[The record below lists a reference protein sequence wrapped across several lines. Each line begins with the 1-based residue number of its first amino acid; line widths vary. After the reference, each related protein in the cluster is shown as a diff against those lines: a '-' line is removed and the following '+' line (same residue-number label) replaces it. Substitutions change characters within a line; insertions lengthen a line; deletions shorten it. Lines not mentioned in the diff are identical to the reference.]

1 MRRRSRARFILIGMV
16 ILALLVCLWI
26 IWDGAQDG
34 SSNTPNLTRQTA
46 SDDGAPDSVSAG
58 NRLTARTHATPGA
71 AIPDEALPGQR
82 RSPPSSGSDKRRSAQ
97 STMAG
102 IVSNSQ
108 DGTPIQDARVTLS
121 SEDSEE
127 VRIEAVSEHDG
138 RFRMTIDRPGRYML
152 HAEAD
157 GFEPY
162 FMHRLLITP
171 TQGSLEKNIPM
182 TPEME
187 IRGRVVD
194 RHSRGIANASVWLR
208 IERARGF
215 GQSSL
220 GRTDES
226 GRFRRTRALAAG
238 DCFIAAAHP
247 EYELDSRVPVTL
259 PQAEEAVVTMRRVP
273 DTLLA
278 SLSGR
283 VRNTDG
289 DPIHGAWVRLEPT
302 ESRGQLSNGL
312 GDSSTDPEGHFFFP
326 RVRLGKYQVIA
337 EAQGYARAT
346 HGQGIKDLTIESSGK
361 YEIDLIV
368 DYQTKVQGVVFNPEG
383 LPLAEARVAVQFE
396 TGTGK
401 TSMGVRTSSDGTF
414 DIPQVPPG
422 RHQIQVT
429 HSEYVT
435 YEFDIVTPVDDLLAV
450 TLQTGLSFTGYVVD
464 QNNEPIREFSLRLS
478 PISGRQDSKS
488 ADVSPADG
496 HFRVN
501 GLTPQTYFLSVG
513 PPNAAGW
520 FTRFEILESTSVTIV
535 LNHSDSGSRIQIR
548 KF

>member
-1 MRRRSRARFILIGMV
+1 
-16 ILALLVCLWI
+16 
-26 IWDGAQDG
+26 
-34 SSNTPNLTRQTA
+34 
-46 SDDGAPDSVSAG
+46 
-58 NRLTARTHATPGA
+58 
-71 AIPDEALPGQR
+71 
-82 RSPPSSGSDKRRSAQ
+82 
-97 STMAG
+97 MAG
-102 IVSNSQ
+102 VVSNSQ
-108 DGTPIQDARVTLS
+108 DGAPIQDARVTLS

-138 RFRMTIDRPGRYML
+138 RFRMPIDRPGRYRL

-157 GFEPY
+157 GFQPY
-162 FMHRLLITP
+162 FIDRLLITP
-171 TQGSLEKNIPM
+171 THGSLEKNIPM
-182 TPEME
+182 TPEVE
-187 IRGRVVD
+187 LRGRVVD

-215 GQSSL
+215 SQSSL
-220 GRTDES
+220 GRTDEF
-226 GRFRRTRALAAG
+226 GRFRRTRALASG

-259 PQAEEAVVTMRRVP
+259 PQAEEVVVTMRRVP
-273 DTLLA
+273 DSLLA

-289 DPIHGAWVRLEPT
+289 DPIHEAWVHLEKT

-312 GDSSTDPEGHFFFP
+312 GNPSTDPEGRFFFP
-326 RVRLGKYQVIA
+326 RVRLGKYQVVA
-337 EAQGYARAT
+337 EAQGYAHAI
-346 HGQGIKDLTIESSGK
+346 HGQGNKDLAIESSGK
-361 YEIDLIV
+361 YEIELIL
-368 DYQTKVQGVVFNPEG
+368 DYQTKIQGVVFNPEG

-401 TSMGVRTSSDGTF
+401 TSTGVHTSSDGTF

-422 RHQIQVT
+422 RHQVLVT

-435 YEFDIVTPVDDLLAV
+435 YESDLVTPVDDLLTV
-450 TLQTGLSFTGYVVD
+450 TLQTGLSLSGYVVD

-496 HFRVN
+496 HFKVN
-501 GLTPQTYFLSVG
+501 GLTPQTYFLSLS
-513 PPNAAGW
+513 PPNADGW
-520 FTRFEILESTSVTIV
+520 FTRFELLESTSVTIV
-535 LNHSDSGSRIQIR
+535 LNLSDSASRIRIL